1 VNLTPN
7 KKKIFNDPVY
17 GFVNVSEPI
26 LFDLI
31 EHPFFQRL
39 RRIRQL
45 GLTDFV
51 YPGAQHTRFHHA
63 LGAMHLMSLAIE
75 VLRSKGNEITHEEA
89 TAALIAIL
97 LHDIGHGPFSHALE
111 HTLVKGIHHEQI
123 SLLLMNQLNQEFN
136 GALTLAIKIFK
147 DEYPKKFLHQLVSSQ
162 LDVDRLDY
170 LNRDSFYTGVAEG
183 TVGSDR
189 IIHMLQVVN
198 DELVIEE
205 KGIYSIEKFI
215 IARRF
220 MYWQVYL
227 HKTVLSAENLLV
239 NMLRRAKFLSQSK
252 VKLFATSN
260 LDYFLNTGFSGERL
274 LNDKAFID
282 KFVSLDDYDIF
293 ACAKEWTKSDDRI
306 IASLSTR
313 LLERKLLKIKLN
325 NNEFTQVMIE
335 SIKEKFM
342 EVNKMNKEDSGY
354 FVFSGVIS
362 NSAYKPDEEHIK
374 ILMKSGDVVDIH
386 AASDQLR
393 LPVLSQSIKKHFI
406 CYPKQLEK
414 YFNQGG

>member
-1 VNLTPN
+1 MKLTAN

-17 GFVNVSEPI
+17 GFVNVTDPL

-31 EHPFFQRL
+31 EHPYFQRL

-45 GLTDFV
+45 GLTDYV
-51 YPGAQHTRFHHA
+51 YPGAHHTRFHHA
-63 LGAMHLMSLAIE
+63 LGAMHLMNMALD
-75 VLRSKGNEITHEEA
+75 VLRSKGHQISEEESR
-89 TAALIAIL
+89 AALVAIL

-111 HTLVKGIHHEQI
+111 HTLVQGIHHEDI
-123 SLLLMNQLNQEFN
+123 SLLLMHRLNEEFDGQLS
-136 GALTLAIKIFK
+136 LAIKIFQ

-189 IIHMLQVVN
+189 IIHMFEVVN

-215 IARRF
+215 ISRRF

-239 NMLRRAKFLSQSK
+239 NMLARAKQIYDK
-252 VKLFATSN
+252 DPKLFATNS
-260 LDYFLNTGFSGERL
+260 LRFFLESAATGESL
-274 LNDKAFID
+274 QQHPD
-282 KFVSLDDYDIF
+282 FVRHFTSLDDYDIF
-293 ACAKEWTKSDDRI
+293 ACAKEWAVHHDRI
-306 IASLSTR
+306 LSSLSR
-313 LLERKLLKIKLN
+313 SLIERKLLKIRLGYE
-325 NNEFTQVMIE
+325 EFEAGIIQLLREIYAQKNDMTTDEAAFFIFTGE
-335 SIKEKFM
+335 
-342 EVNKMNKEDSGY
+342 
-354 FVFSGVIS
+354 IS

-374 ILMKSGDVVDIH
+374 ILMKSGQVLDVH
-386 AASDQLR
+386 QAADQLR
-393 LPVLSQSIKKHFI
+393 IPVLSQSIKKHFI
-406 CYPKQLEK
+406 CYPKNLEN
-414 YFNQGG
+414 YIA

>member
-1 VNLTPN
+1 VKLTPN

-17 GFVNVSEPI
+17 GFVNIADPL

-45 GLTDFV
+45 GLTDYV
-51 YPGAQHTRFHHA
+51 YPGAHHTRFHHA
-63 LGAMHLMSLAIE
+63 LGAMHLMHLALE
-75 VLRSKGNEITHEEA
+75 VLRSKGHKITDDEYQ
-89 TAALIAIL
+89 AALIAIL

-111 HTLVKGIHHEQI
+111 HSLVKGIHHEQI
-123 SLLLMNQLNQEFN
+123 SLLLMNELNKHFA
-136 GALTLAIKIFK
+136 GKLDLSIKIFK
-147 DEYPKKFLHQLVSSQ
+147 NEYPKKFLHQLVSSQ

-239 NMLRRAKFLSQSK
+239 NMLRRAKEVYKNDLSI
-252 VKLFATSN
+252 FATSG
-260 LDYFLNTGFSGERL
+260 LRFFLSTLNEGEEL
-274 LNDKAFID
+274 LKQSEFVNHFI
-282 KFVSLDDYDIF
+282 SLDDYDIF
-293 ACAKEWTKSDDRI
+293 ACAKEWTQHDDTI
-306 IASLSTR
+306 LSSLSSR
-313 LLERKLLKIKLN
+313 LLERRLLKIRLDY
-325 NNEFTQVMIE
+325 NEFDETLLKKLKNAFCAENNV
-335 SIKEKFM
+335 
-342 EVNKMNKEDSGY
+342 DSNDASY
-354 FVFSGVIS
+354 FIFSGEIS
-362 NSAYKPDEEHIK
+362 NYAYKPDEEHIR
-374 ILMKSGDVVDIH
+374 ILMKSGVVKDIH
-386 AASDQLR
+386 DASDQLR
-393 LPVLSQSIKKHFI
+393 IPVLSQSIKKHFI
-406 CYPKQLEK
+406 CYPKNLEK
-414 YFNQGG
+414 FI